1 MDALERIVREAY
13 DRRIVGLA
21 LEEVT
26 VDRCTTKTLCGGKK
40 AGRSP
45 VDRGKRGIERSVMVG
60 AESIPLGVVA
70 APANRRDSLVL
81 SETLDTVVKLPQR
94 SRWALARAYDSEVV
108 REILESRELIG
119 VISK

>member
-26 VDRCTTKTLCGGKK
+26 VDRCTTKTPCGGKK

-60 AESIPLGVVA
+60 AESIPLGVVIAPTNRHDSTLLA
-70 APANRRDSLVL
+70 A
-81 SETLDTVVKLPQR
+81 TLDAARTPGLLPEEASAHLDRGYDRRPTAR
-94 SRWALARAYDSEVV
+94 SC
-108 REILESRELIG
+108 EL
-119 VISK
+119 VA